1 MTKNDFYMGKMLG
14 DIIGSRHNQ
23 HCLMAIIGRTGSGK
37 SSAAI
42 QIAHET
48 AKYMA
53 TLNSHSLDYYF
64 NIDHVAIITEDEII
78 RVMKDTKKHGIYILD
93 DIGVG
98 YNSRLWQSKAN
109 IIMNNIIQTF
119 RTQNNLL
126 ILTVPDPSFIDK
138 VPRNSLR
145 YQINMKDAN
154 FDMGYSLGAM
164 QELKRDYK
172 TNKNIYPYPTNDG
185 SKYVRVRF
193 ERPPSFLAD
202 EYEIRR
208 ESIQAK
214 MQKDNI
220 ERLNEIFQDENKV
233 ETADPFYKSHAAEI
247 YEKIEFS
254 NEKRTDLSE
263 QFGVSL
269 PTINKAFKQGMND
282 YKQQQQTHQNI

>member
-1 MTKNDFYMGKMLG
+1 MTIKDFYMGKLLG
-14 DIIGSRHNQ
+14 DIIGSKHNQ

-53 TLNSHSLDYYF
+53 TLNSHKAEYYF
-64 NIDHVAIITEDEII
+64 NIDHVAIIIEDEIT
-78 RVMKDTKKHGIYILD
+78 RVMKHTKKHGIYILD

-109 IIMNNIIQTF
+109 IIMNDIIQTF
-119 RTQNNLL
+119 RTQNNLM
-126 ILTVPDPSFIDK
+126 ILTVPDPTFIDK
-138 VPRNSLR
+138 VPRSSLR

-172 TNKNIYPYPTNDG
+172 SGKNIYPYPTSEG
-185 SKYVRVRF
+185 CKYVRVKF

-208 ESIQAK
+208 ETIQAK
-214 MQKDNI
+214 MQADNI
-220 ERLNEIFQDENKV
+220 EKLEKLFAEQKENDIPKLSKKDKILEINRDVQAGIYPDLKAGLKSNKL
-233 ETADPFYKSHAAEI
+233 
-247 YEKIEFS
+247 S
-254 NEKRTDLSE
+254 NDLAYARNI
-263 QFGVSL
+263 VSMH
-269 PTINKAFKQGMND
+269 G
-282 YKQQQQTHQNI
+282 

>member
-1 MTKNDFYMGKMLG
+1 MGKMLG
-14 DIIGSRHNQ
+14 DIIGSKHNQ

-48 AKYMA
+48 AKYMSS
-53 TLNSHSLDYYF
+53 LNGHKPEYFF
-64 NIDHVAIITEDEII
+64 NIDHVAIITEDEIT
-78 RVMKDTKKHGIYILD
+78 RVMGDTKKHGIYILD

-126 ILTVPDPSFIDK
+126 ILTVPDPAFIDN

-164 QELKRDYK
+164 QVLKRDYNTK
-172 TNKNIYPYPTNDG
+172 KNIYPYPTSDG
-185 SKYVRVRF
+185 CKYVRVRF
-193 ERPPSFLAD
+193 ERPPAHLID

-214 MQKDNI
+214 MQEENI
-220 ERLNEIFQDENKV
+220 EKLKEIFANQDEAVKP
-233 ETADPFYKSHAAEI
+233 EPFYKSHADEI
-247 YEKIEFS
+247 YERIEFS
-254 NEKRTDLSE
+254 KEKKVDLRDE
-263 QFGVSL
+263 FGVSL
-269 PTINKAFKQGMND
+269 PTINTAYKLGAKQ
-282 YKQQQQTHQNI
+282 YKQQQKAY

>member
-1 MTKNDFYMGKMLG
+1 MTNNDFYMGKMLG
-14 DIIGSRHNQ
+14 DIIGSKHNQ

-37 SSAAI
+37 SSAAL

-48 AKYMA
+48 AKYMS
-53 TLNSHSLDYYF
+53 TLNGHSPEYFF
-64 NIDHVAIITEDEII
+64 NIDHVAIITENEIT
-78 RVMKDTKKHGIYILD
+78 RVMENTKKHGIYILD

-126 ILTVPDPSFIDK
+126 ILTVPDPAFIDK

-172 TNKNIYPYPTNDG
+172 TNKNIYPYPKYDG
-185 SKYVRVRF
+185 YKFVRVKF
-193 ERPPSFLAD
+193 ERPPDFLVD

-208 ESIQAK
+208 EAIQAK
-214 MQKDNI
+214 MQQENI
-220 ERLNEIFQDENKV
+220 EKLKEIFTEQKEVKS
-233 ETADPFYKSHAAEI
+233 EPFYKSHATDIYQQVEFEGVTKASLAEH
-247 YEKIEFS
+247 Y
-254 NEKRTDLSE
+254 D
-263 QFGVSL
+263 VSVNS
-269 PTINKAFKQGMND
+269 IGRAYKAGKKM
-282 YKQQQQTHQNI
+282 YAST